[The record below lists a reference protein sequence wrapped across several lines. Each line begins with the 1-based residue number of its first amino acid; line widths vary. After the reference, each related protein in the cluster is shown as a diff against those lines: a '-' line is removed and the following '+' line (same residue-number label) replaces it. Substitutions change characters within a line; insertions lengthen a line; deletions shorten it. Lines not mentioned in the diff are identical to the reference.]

1 MLLVR
6 RRGGL
11 ERPTS
16 TAGCHGNSM
25 AITKTGVSPKASF
38 LLLMPTYSV
47 VLRRLR
53 YLHREAKARALIA
66 H

>member
-1 MLLVR
+1 MLLGR
-6 RRGGL
+6 RRGGM

-25 AITKTGVSPKASF
+25 AITKTGVSLKASF

-47 VLRRLR
+47 VFWSLHD
-53 YLHREAKARALIA
+53 LHREAKAGALIA